1 MPTLILG
8 AFQDQADA
16 NKAIVELQRMGA
28 SSDDFS
34 LIMPD
39 KSDYTGNFR
48 ETLTESG
55 PARVAGEVAAGG
67 AAIGGLAGLIGGA
80 IAAAGLFVA
89 GPVVLL
95 AGLGCVALTTV
106 AGGAV
111 GAAAGGLVGAL
122 IGLGVPEDAAKH
134 HQAVIKQGGA
144 ILGVQDNSVS
154 KSQARD
160 VLEENGAEE
169 VVDIAHSP
177 LRAKVAAN

>member
-1 MPTLILG
+1 MATLILG
-8 AFQDQADA
+8 AFQDQSDA
-16 NKAIVELQRMGA
+16 NKAIVELERLGA
-28 SSDDFS
+28 LSDDFS
-34 LIMPD
+34 LIMRD

-55 PARVAGEVAAGG
+55 PARVANEVAAGG
-67 AAIGGLAGLIGGA
+67 VTVGGLAGLIGGA

-95 AGLGCVALTTV
+95 AGLGWVALTTV
-106 AGGAV
+106 AGGLV
-111 GAAAGGLVGAL
+111 GAAAGGVVGAL
-122 IGLGVPEDAAKH
+122 IGLGVPEDTAKRH
-134 HQAVIKQGGA
+134 EAVIKRGGA
-144 ILGVQDNSVS
+144 ILGVQDSAIS

-177 LRAKVAAN
+177 LSAKVTAN

>member
-1 MPTLILG
+1 MATLILG
-8 AFQDQADA
+8 AFQNQSDA
-16 NKAIVELQRMGA
+16 NNAIVELEKMGA

-39 KSDYTGNFR
+39 KSDRTNNFR
-48 ETLTESG
+48 ETLTETG
-55 PARVAGEVAAGG
+55 PARVATEVAAGG

-95 AGLGCVALTTV
+95 AGLGWVALATV

-111 GAAAGGLVGAL
+111 GAAAGGIVGAL
-122 IGLGVPEDAAKH
+122 IGLGVPEDAARRH
-134 HQAVIKQGGA
+134 EAVIKKGGA
-144 ILGVQDNSVS
+144 ILGVQDNAIS

-177 LRAKVAAN
+177 LPAKLAAT